1 MKPFKW
7 MFEEQNATEIEYKG
21 KQVSALYRY
30 DKKGKYRLKFT
41 FVSTNSQHEQ
51 SIILHLYDFKGKI
64 FWNGKRLKKERRRF
78 PQIIFEQTWAPKE
91 FELEV
96 ILEDGD
102 IEISNGY
109 SKTDV
114 GRIDCFMG
122 GCAMIKEEL
131 GEDKFRFYC
140 NDIDWDD
147 DFDDL
152 IFDLEIEKVAYEE

>member
-30 DKKGKYRLKFT
+30 DKKGK
-41 FVSTNSQHEQ
+41 
-51 SIILHLYDFKGKI
+51 I

-78 PQIIFEQTWAPKE
+78 PQIIFEETWVPKE

-96 ILEDGD
+96 ILEEGN
-102 IEISNGY
+102 IAISNGCLRP
-109 SKTDV
+109 TTET
-114 GRIDCFMG
+114 IACFVDG
-122 GCAMIKEEL
+122 FAMIKEEL

-152 IFDLEIEKVAYEE
+152 IFDLEIEKVAYED

>member
-1 MKPFKW
+1 
-7 MFEEQNATEIEYKG
+7 MFEEQNATEIEYKS
-21 KQVSALYRY
+21 KQVSAFYRY
-30 DKKGKYRLKFT
+30 DKGEVSTKFT

-51 SIILHLYDFKGKI
+51 SIILHLDGFKGKI

-78 PQIIFEQTWAPKE
+78 PQIIFEETWAPKE

-122 GCAMIKEEL
+122 A
-131 GEDKFRFYC
+131 
-140 NDIDWDD
+140 
-147 DFDDL
+147 
-152 IFDLEIEKVAYEE
+152 AP

>member
-30 DKKGKYRLKFT
+30 DKKGK
-41 FVSTNSQHEQ
+41 
-51 SIILHLYDFKGKI
+51 I

-78 PQIIFEQTWAPKE
+78 PQIIFEETWVPKE

-96 ILEDGD
+96 ILEEGN
-102 IEISNGY
+102 IAISNGCLRP
-109 SKTDV
+109 TTET
-114 GRIDCFMG
+114 IACFVDG
-122 GCAMIKEEL
+122 FAMIKEEL

-140 NDIDWDD
+140 NDIDWED

-152 IFDLEIEKVAYEE
+152 IFDLEIEKVAYED

>member
-30 DKKGKYRLKFT
+30 DKKGK
-41 FVSTNSQHEQ
+41 
-51 SIILHLYDFKGKI
+51 I

-78 PQIIFEQTWAPKE
+78 PQIIFEETWVPKE

-96 ILEDGD
+96 ILEEGN
-102 IEISNGY
+102 IAISNGCLRP
-109 SKTDV
+109 TTET
-114 GRIDCFMG
+114 IACFVDG
-122 GCAMIKEEL
+122 FAMIKEEL

-140 NDIDWDD
+140 NDIDWED

>member
-30 DKKGKYRLKFT
+30 DKKGK
-41 FVSTNSQHEQ
+41 
-51 SIILHLYDFKGKI
+51 I

-78 PQIIFEQTWAPKE
+78 PQIIFEETWVPKE

-96 ILEDGD
+96 ILEEGN
-102 IEISNGY
+102 IAISNGCLRP
-109 SKTDV
+109 TTET
-114 GRIDCFMG
+114 IACFVDG
-122 GCAMIKEEL
+122 FAMIKEEL

>member
-1 MKPFKW
+1 MDL
-7 MFEEQNATEIEYKG
+7 KG
-21 KQVSALYRY
+21 RY
-30 DKKGKYRLKFT
+30 SGM
-41 FVSTNSQHEQ
+41 E
-51 SIILHLYDFKGKI
+51 
-64 FWNGKRLKKERRRF
+64 KRLKKGRRRF
-78 PQIIFEQTWAPKE
+78 PQIIFEETWAPKE
-91 FELEV
+91 FELEI
-96 ILEDGD
+96 ILEEGD
-102 IEISNGY
+102 IGISNGY

-152 IFDLEIEKVAYEE
+152 IFDLEIEKVQYED